1 MSVSFLPLTV
11 PNKPTSLHIDSA
23 TADVV
28 SLSWKMPSQPN
39 GIIIKYEIQ
48 YQTASNSQTVS
59 VTSAAH
65 KVTGLVGDTEYQ
77 FRVRAYTR
85 VGAGPWS
92 NPVIGHTGKL
102 TKMYTICTRI

>member
-1 MSVSFLPLTV
+1 MTV

-23 TADVV
+23 TAAMV
-28 SLSWKMPSQPN
+28 SLSWKMPSRPN

-48 YQTASNSQTVS
+48 YQTASNSQTAS

-77 FRVRAYTR
+77 FRVRGYTR

-92 NPVIGHTGKL
+92 NPIIGHTGEL
-102 TKMYTICTRI
+102 TQMCAVSTSIIINKI